1 MKLSLVALVAG
12 HLVCSVSAWSP
23 SSTRRVFV
31 ASAASA
37 TILPIST
44 AVAPA
49 FAAAS
54 STTDIL
60 EDLKVSK
67 EKISQIPD
75 LLDAQEWDKVRSIL
89 KVPPVNKLW
98 NLGDSQNLVLAL
110 AKQTDNVELI
120 EMKDELALNLQM
132 CDQLTYDNAFVYFQ
146 PGNGKVKINEPKSL
160 AKTAA
165 KQIQEILDMSL

>member
-1 MKLSLVALVAG
+1 MFVALLATASCF
-12 HLVCSVSAWSP
+12 LACKVSAWSP
-23 SSTRRVFV
+23 TSTRRRFIV
-31 ASAASA
+31 SAG
-37 TILPIST
+37 TTTVQLGVIF
-44 AVAPA
+44 PA

-54 STTDIL
+54 TEAIL
-60 EDLKVSK
+60 EDLKLSK

-98 NLGDSQNLVLAL
+98 NLGDSQNIVLTL
-110 AKQTDNVELI
+110 AKETDNIELI
-120 EMKDELALNLQM
+120 EMKDELALSLQM

-160 AKTAA
+160 AKAA
-165 KQIQEILDMSL
+165 MKQIQEIIDMGL